1 MISPPILHPPRR
13 AKLKKPLNKPEKKR
27 KKQPYID
34 DGHTVYDMSALNKDK
49 IDPTKHVGLS
59 NKEKIAA
66 ILAAFECYLP
76 LLLLVIG
83 SFALVMLLINLWLN

>member
-1 MISPPILHPPRR
+1 MM
-13 AKLKKPLNKPEKKR
+13 NKSDKKR

-34 DGHTVYDMSALNKDK
+34 DGHTIYDMSALTGEDK
-49 IDPTKHVGLS
+49 VDPTKHVGLS

-76 LLLLVIG
+76 MLLIVLG
-83 SFALVMLLINLWLN
+83 SFVFVMLLITLWLN